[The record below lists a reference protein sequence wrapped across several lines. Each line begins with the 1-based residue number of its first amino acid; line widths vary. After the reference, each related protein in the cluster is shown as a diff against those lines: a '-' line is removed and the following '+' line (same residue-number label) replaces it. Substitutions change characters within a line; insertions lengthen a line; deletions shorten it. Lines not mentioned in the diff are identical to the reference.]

1 VRKDARA
8 AEEGMRRGALLIG
21 GLTALL
27 LVALWGRELAPFGT
41 LEGETLDWRFAL
53 RGPIA
58 PSGEVVIVAIDEA
71 SIRALGRWPLPRQ
84 VLAQAVERLS
94 AAGARV
100 IAFDLQLQELEQ
112 PTIGGGPGPG
122 DQQLIAAIRSAP
134 QVILPFAFSFS
145 DAPGSAP
152 MREDVAKSALPVRL
166 GEPDAAGLGHPASF
180 SAPPR
185 QLLEV
190 SHTAHATV
198 TVEPDGALRM
208 IDLVVAFAG
217 EIYPALPL
225 EAVRLHQGLA
235 RDRVIVDF
243 ERGVRLGERRIET
256 APGLRLPVNY
266 YGPPGAFDTIA
277 IEELVA
283 GTVDPQRIAGKLV
296 LVGATAP
303 GLGDFFPAPYGRL
316 LPGVEVLATAADNL
330 LSDRWLRRDRSA
342 ALVDLV
348 AIVSASLL
356 AATIGAVLP
365 PALAATGLIAL
376 AGLWF
381 ATATLAFARFELW
394 LNLIFPLTALALAG
408 GAAILRHA
416 IFDGRKRRTAERE
429 RGHLVRYVP
438 EAIADELARS
448 DHPHFDERT
457 QPASILFVDVVGFT
471 RTTESMQGPAM
482 LRLVRRLHAV
492 IEAAVREHGG
502 VVEKYIGDGAM
513 ILFGLPEPRYDDAA
527 RALTCARA
535 IAGAVDRWNEE
546 RATAGEPAIAIGAGL
561 HHGPVIVARVGD
573 RHAQVTAMGDAVNVA
588 SRLERITRELSARIV
603 LSEAV
608 AAAVRALGRTDLM
621 AGFSYEG
628 ERPIRGRDQTIG
640 VWRWPAAASEVER
653 EAQAG

>member
-1 VRKDARA
+1 
-8 AEEGMRRGALLIG
+8 MRRGALLIG

-112 PTIGGGPGPG
+112 PTIGGAPGPG
-122 DQQLIAAIRSAP
+122 DQQLIAAIRSA

-152 MREDVAKSALPVRL
+152 MRQDVAKSALPVRL
-166 GEPDAAGLGHPASF
+166 GEPDAAGLDHPASF

-217 EIYPALPL
+217 EIYPTLPL

-256 APGLRLPVNY
+256 APRLRLPVNY
-266 YGPPGAFDTIA
+266 YGPPGAFDTIS

-348 AIVSASLL
+348 AIFAASLL

-365 PALAATGLIAL
+365 P
-376 AGLWF
+376 
-381 ATATLAFARFELW
+381 
-394 LNLIFPLTALALAG
+394 ALAG

-448 DHPHFDERT
+448 DHPRFDERT

-492 IEAAVREHGG
+492 IEAAVREHDG

>member
-1 VRKDARA
+1 
-8 AEEGMRRGALLIG
+8 MRRGALLIG

-27 LVALWGRELAPFGT
+27 LVALYGWGRELAPFGS

-53 RGPIA
+53 RGPVA
-58 PSGEVVIVAIDEA
+58 PSGEVVVVAIDEA
-71 SIRALGRWPLPRQ
+71 SIQALGGWPLPRQ
-84 VLAQAVERLS
+84 VLAQVVERLS
-94 AAGARV
+94 AAGAHV

-112 PTIGGGPGPG
+112 PTIGGAPGFG
-122 DQQLIAAIRSAP
+122 DQRLIAAIRAAP
-134 QVILPFAFSFS
+134 KVILPFAFSFH

-152 MREDVAKSALPVRL
+152 MRQDVGRSALPVRL
-166 GEPDAAGLGHPASF
+166 GELGAAGFAYPASV
-180 SAPPR
+180 SAPPPP
-185 QLLEV
+185 LLEV
-190 SHTAHATV
+190 SNTAHATV
-198 TVEPDGALRM
+198 TLEPDGALRM
-208 IDLVVAFAG
+208 IDLALPFDG

-225 EAVRLHQGLA
+225 EAVRLHEGLS

-256 APGLRLPVNY
+256 EPRLRLPVNY
-266 YGPPGAFDTIA
+266 YGPPGAFDTVA

-283 GTVDPQRIAGKLV
+283 GTIDPQRIAGKLV

-303 GLGDFFPAPYGRL
+303 GLGDLFPAPYSRIF
-316 LPGVEVLATAADNL
+316 PGVEVFATAADNL
-330 LSDRWLRRDRSA
+330 LSDRWLRRGRSA
-342 ALVDLV
+342 ALLDLA
-348 AIVSASLL
+348 AIVAASLL

-381 ATATLAFARFELW
+381 ATATLAFAWFGLW
-394 LNLIFPLTALALAG
+394 LNLIFPLAALALAG
-408 GAAILRHA
+408 GAATLRHA
-416 IFDGRKRRTAERE
+416 IGDGRKRRSAERE
-429 RGHLVRYVP
+429 RAHLARYVP
-438 EAIADELARS
+438 EALADELARS
-448 DHPHFDERT
+448 ERPRFDERT

-471 RTTESMQGPAM
+471 RTTETMQGPAM
-482 LRLVRRLHAV
+482 LLLVRRLHAV

-527 RALTCARA
+527 RAVACARA
-535 IAGAVDRWNEE
+535 IAEAVDRWNEE

-561 HHGPVIVARVGD
+561 HYGPVIVARIGD
-573 RHAQVTAMGDAVNVA
+573 RHAQVTAMGDSVNVA
-588 SRLERITRELSARIV
+588 SRLERVTRELSARIV
-603 LSEAV
+603 LSDAV
-608 AAAVRALGRTDLM
+608 AAAVRALGRNDLM

-640 VWRWPAAASEVER
+640 VWRWPAAASAVER